1 MALCI
6 RETPRE
12 RKKAAYES
20 AMAVF
25 RKGQNRLALLV
36 AALACLAVSF
46 VCYYIVW
53 AASLI
58 FYDLMGDQISFLV
71 WFGLELFMLVLIWL
85 LAMPLWLGMYRMA
98 HRMMHG
104 ETMVTEN
111 FLAYIRSASM
121 YRRAIGISWRLLVR
135 WLPVW
140 GGYLAFRLFFDYDR
154 IGVLLVIFM
163 AIAVFLS
170 LTLASG
176 LCGFATVAVADD
188 GLGLAE
194 AKERA
199 QGLLL
204 GERMHVLC
212 YDLLMLVRLVLSLI
226 PVGVP
231 FLLQTLP
238 LSMLCAAAYQERL
251 SAREM

>member
-1 MALCI
+1 MELCV

-12 RKKAAYES
+12 RKKAACES

-36 AALACLAVSF
+36 AALACLTVSF
-46 VCYYIVW
+46 VCYFIIW
-53 AASLI
+53 ASSFI
-58 FYDLMGDQISFLV
+58 FYDLMGEQASLLV
-71 WFGLELFMLVLIWL
+71 WFDLELFMLVLVWL

-98 HRMMHG
+98 HSMIHG
-104 ETMVTEN
+104 ETMVIEN
-111 FLAYIRSASM
+111 FFAYISSASM
-121 YRRAIGISWRLLVR
+121 YGRALGISFRLFVR
-135 WLPVW
+135 WLPAW
-140 GGYLAFRLFFDYDR
+140 CGYLALRLFFDYDSV
-154 IGVLLVIFM
+154 GVLLVIFM
-163 AIAVFLS
+163 VITVILS
-170 LTLASG
+170 VTLSVG
-176 LCGFATVAVADD
+176 LCGFVTVAVADD
-188 GLGLAE
+188 GLGLAK